1 MGSVVRTGIFLI
13 LQIVDLQPRD
23 GKSLVMKAVKWRAG
37 FENQVIKPASWT
49 EDQQCAERALSVF
62 LHLHSNGCAYSECA
76 HFTGEETEMKGFI
89 QGHRAA

>member
-1 MGSVVRTGIFLI
+1 
-13 LQIVDLQPRD
+13 
-23 GKSLVMKAVKWRAG
+23 MKAVKWRAG

-76 HFTGEETEMKGFI
+76 RFTGEETEMKGFI